1 MSKPEAPARPDSYR
15 SVLGAVVAFFLLLI
29 AVAGINSFRDLA
41 AARERERMLESK
53 IEQTEERIDRLRG
66 RIERL
71 RSDPA
76 TLERLAREELGLV
89 RPADVVIV
97 LPEPGR
103 APAPLPPPPSPP
115 PAEVVPVAAP
125 AAEPAQPLP
134 SVAVPEPAPAAV
146 APAAAPPH

>member
-41 AARERERMLESK
+41 AARERERMLEVK

-89 RPADVVIV
+89 RPGDVVIV
-97 LPEPGR
+97 LPEQGP
-103 APAPLPPPPSPP
+103 APAPLPPAPLP
-115 PAEVVPVAAP
+115 PAPLSPAPPAAAVPASAP
-125 AAEPAQPLP
+125 AAEPVPPPP
-134 SVAVPEPAPAAV
+134 S
-146 APAAAPPH
+146 